1 MSKHKKEKLEN
12 SCNCNDECTCGDEC
26 NCTEESICSENCTCY
41 EEECNCSENCDCGDN
56 CECGEDC
63 NCDNECY
70 CGEDCDCDEECDCG
84 CDCNESDEIIE
95 ALNNQIVSLKE
106 ALLRNQ
112 AELQNFKRRKE
123 EETDR
128 LLKYKNEELIK
139 ELLNVVD
146 NFERAIKMDDNDLS
160 DEVSKFLSGF
170 KLIYGNTVNI
180 LNKFDVKE
188 IASSGVEFDPTY
200 HHAVLTEHDETKPEG
215 VVLEVLQKGYT
226 YKDRVIRPAMVKV
239 NE

>member
-1 MSKHKKEKLEN
+1 MSKKKKDKVEA
-12 SCNCNDECTCGDEC
+12 CNCNEECTCGEEC
-26 NCTEESICSENCTCY
+26 NCTEENKYSENCTCY
-41 EEECNCSENCDCGDN
+41 EEECHCGENCDCGEECN
-56 CECGEDC
+56 CGDDYDCGDDCDCEDC
-63 NCDNECY
+63 NCNEELI
-70 CGEDCDCDEECDCG
+70 ED
-84 CDCNESDEIIE
+84 
-95 ALNNQIVSLKE
+95 LNNQITSLKE

-112 AELQNFKRRKE
+112 AELQNYKRRKD

-128 LLKYKNEELIK
+128 LQKYKNEELIK
-139 ELLNVVD
+139 ELLPVVD

-188 IASSGVEFDPTY
+188 INAEGVEFDPNY
-200 HHAVLTEHDETKPEG
+200 HHAVLTDHNENKPEG
-215 VVLEVLQKGYT
+215 VVLEVLQKGYI

>member
-1 MSKHKKEKLEN
+1 MSKDKLKEQ
-12 SCNCNDECTCGDEC
+12 CNCSDNCTCGEEC
-26 NCTEESICSENCTCY
+26 NCTEDNKCNDNCTCY
-41 EEECNCSENCDCGDN
+41 EDKCSCGDN
-56 CECGEDC
+56 CECGDTCECEEC
-63 NCDNECY
+63 NCNEDLI
-70 CGEDCDCDEECDCG
+70 EDLTK
-84 CDCNESDEIIE
+84 EINI
-95 ALNNQIVSLKE
+95 LKE
-106 ALLRNQ
+106 SLLRNQ
-112 AELQNFKRRKE
+112 AELQNYKRRKD
-123 EETDR
+123 EETYKIQ
-128 LLKYKNEELIK
+128 KYKNEELIK
-139 ELLNVVD
+139 ELLPIVD

-170 KLIYGNTVNI
+170 KLIYGNTINV

-188 IASSGVEFDPTY
+188 IKAEGVEFDPNY